1 MFKERLNIK
10 FKEFYEAKDIVS
22 AKELSSEILNMLNE
36 KELTVYEKIAGY
48 DSLYIQAFEKYLS
61 KFELE
66 PNPFFKELDFI
77 RFGLVA
83 QFKHDK

>member
-22 AKELSSEILNMLNE
+22 GKELSSEILNMLNE
-36 KELTVYEKIAGY
+36 KGLIVYEKIAGY
-48 DSLYIQAFEKYLS
+48 DSLYIQVFDKYLS
-61 KFELE
+61 KFGLE
-66 PNPFFKELDFI
+66 PNPFYKELDFI
-77 RFGLVA
+77 RFGLIS